1 MSKVE
6 LDFDNVPLLE
16 GGIPILLKFDQNYD
30 ITLTKFPKVLERAWS
45 SLEFSVNINESNKG
59 ESLLRASLSE
69 FVSIE
74 ESLKIDNPKMYKNSK
89 INQSTSPLLRMMKE
103 LRNYDMHIG
112 TNSVSSINLE
122 VGFVGRDE
130 EIENVKTYN
139 FDFPIISNLTVDEF
153 KKLDC
158 YKKYSLYSIEE
169 ITKMVSYFEEAQR
182 AFGVSY
188 LIRKGVNHYLYEIQ
202 SKM

>member
-169 ITKMVSYFEEAQR
+169 ITKMVSYFEEA
-182 AFGVSY
+182 
-188 LIRKGVNHYLYEIQ
+188 
-202 SKM
+202 